1 MINVGIVG
9 GTGYTGVELL
19 RLLAQDQQQATPMA
33 ITSSGDAGEVV
44 ANMFKTRDQ
53 AARSTS
59 QKFGFYECAA
69 LSHVPV
75 SL

>member
-19 RLLAQDQQQATPMA
+19 RLLAQYPQQARPMA
-33 ITSSGDAGEVV
+33 ITSSGDAV

-53 AARSTS
+53 AARNTS

>member
-1 MINVGIVG
+1 MRMINVGIVG
-9 GTGYTGVELL
+9 GTDCTGVELL
-19 RLLAQDQQQATPMA
+19 CLPAQDPQQARFTA
-33 ITSSGDAGEVV
+33 GDAGEAV

-53 AARSTS
+53 AARNTS
-59 QKFGFYECAA
+59 PKFSFYECAA

>member
-1 MINVGIVG
+1 MIKVGIVG
-9 GTGYTGVELL
+9 DAGYTGVESL
-19 RLLAQDQQQATPMA
+19 RLRAQNPQAGFTA
-33 ITSSGDAGEVV
+33 IMSCDDVGEVV

-53 AARSTS
+53 VARNTS